1 MFYSMSDN
9 LKDAV
14 PQILMKIQE
23 DLAAFRQS
31 VEQRFDQIEARIA
44 QMDEVM
50 RKQRRDTAGLLVMA
64 KALSGE
70 FAEELAE
77 VEARVEKL
85 EAQPG

>member
-31 VEQRFDQIEARIA
+31 VEQRFDRIEARIA

-70 FAEELAE
+70 FAEELAA

>member
-70 FAEELAE
+70 FAEELAA